1 MKFNILKI
9 IYKGILSGMPLLTY
23 NPWTSNTFNLP
34 LNVSPLST
42 YINFKLDDI
51 QTNYLN
57 KYIQKFNSDLEIV
70 PINILEED
78 KDKFNYLSVNIY
90 NCSSPVFFND
100 LNELTRCEINTYVK
114 DKKGNYGTLII
125 DYISNEFSMDP
136 VNIFKQK
143 EEVNFYKTDIFKTIN
158 CKSIKDSV
166 KLNLNFSS
174 LVDNNINLNNE
185 LIRYTDKVFYKNGI
199 FDKIYYDSS
208 LADPIINVP
217 DSVFNFSF
225 IYKDLFFEKIDSIFY
240 FKDGIRFIAGM
251 WDNI

>member
-23 NPWTSNTFNLP
+23 NPLTSNTFNLP

-42 YINFKLDDI
+42 YINFRLNDI
-51 QTNYLN
+51 QTSYLN
-57 KYIQKFNSDLEIV
+57 KYIQNFNSDLEIV

-78 KDKFNYLSVNIY
+78 KDKYNYLSVNIY
-90 NCSSPVFFND
+90 NCTSPVFFND

-125 DYISNEFSMDP
+125 DYLSNEFSMDP
-136 VNIFKQK
+136 VNIFKSK
-143 EEVNFYKTDIFKTIN
+143 EDVNFYNTDIFKTIN
-158 CKSIKDSV
+158 CTSLKDRV
-166 KLNLNFSS
+166 TLNINFSS
-174 LVDNNINLNNE
+174 LVDNNIRLNNE
-185 LIRYTDKVFYKNGI
+185 LIKYTDKVFYKNGI

-208 LADPIINVP
+208 LVDPIINVP
-217 DSVFNFSF
+217 NSVFNFSF

-240 FKDGIRFIAGM
+240 FKEGISFIAGM